1 MNLKKI
7 PYLGY
12 WIFLVANEYV
22 VSIDNTHHKTLTSA
36 KCHID
41 WLVN

>member
-1 MNLKKI
+1 MKKI

-12 WIFLVANEYV
+12 WIYQVGDEYIA
-22 VSIDNTHHKTLTSA
+22 SIDNSIHKTITSA

-41 WLVN
+41 FLLN

>member
-1 MNLKKI
+1 MKKI

-12 WIFLVANEYV
+12 WIYEIAGFYV
-22 VSIDNTHHKTLTSA
+22 VSIDNTYHKTLVSA